1 MNNPTDGATG
11 LPVIAAHNHLT
22 IRGNGATI
30 TRSAAP
36 GTPAFRL
43 FDVASGAALTLEN
56 LTLAN
61 GLVIAEPRMDGC
73 GGAILNAAGASLTV
87 KCSAFTGNQVVG
99 GDGGGDLGGLGC
111 GGALWNDGT
120 ANVEYVIFRD
130 NQATGGATTSP
141 DPANYDIVLG
151 GLGWGGAVSSQDQ
164 GTLTVRNCW
173 FTGNRAVGGHRHQS
187 NGQYDGAGASGAIDN
202 WGVASISETA
212 FTDNQAIGCIGDAGV
227 DGGFAIGG
235 AVGNG
240 GKLADSPEC
249 TIQNCTFRHNLAIA
263 ADGGQGKG
271 GGYAVDAGALF
282 GFPDTA
288 SVTLNGGSKVNHNH
302 PDDAFHF

>member
-1 MNNPTDGATG
+1 
-11 LPVIAAHNHLT
+11 
-22 IRGNGATI
+22 
-30 TRSAAP
+30 
-36 GTPAFRL
+36 
-43 FDVASGAALTLEN
+43 
-56 LTLAN
+56 
-61 GLVIAEPRMDGC
+61 VIAEPRMDGC

-141 DPANYDIVLG
+141 DPANYDMVLG

-173 FTGNRAVGGHRHQS
+173 FTGNRAVGG
-187 NGQYDGAGASGAIDN
+187 
-202 WGVASISETA
+202 
-212 FTDNQAIGCIGDAGV
+212 
-227 DGGFAIGG
+227 
-235 AVGNG
+235 
-240 GKLADSPEC
+240 
-249 TIQNCTFRHNLAIA
+249 
-263 ADGGQGKG
+263 QGKG
-271 GGYAVDAGALF
+271 GGYAVDTGALF